1 MQLPAI
7 WRGELSKG
15 ETMTERSLRVLEFN
29 KIRAQLAQ
37 YCESDMG
44 AALCDALV
52 PVGRIDDVRRMQQE
66 TREAHDVLTYLGG
79 SPMTSFSDV
88 RAQLHLAEIG
98 STLSPRALMD
108 IGASLRAAR
117 AAREALVNDRE
128 GTPLMRTN
136 ASRLSTF
143 KAIEQAITD
152 AIISEEEIAD
162 RASSELFA
170 IRRKMRACNERV
182 RERLNSM
189 IHSQTYSRYLQDAII
204 TMRGDRYVLP
214 VKQEY
219 RAMIPGIVH
228 DQSATGAT
236 IFVEPMAVVDIGNEL
251 KQLVAAERAE
261 IERILRTL
269 SAQIAPEAA
278 AMSDNLAIL
287 AQLDFAFA
295 KGMLAREMFAV
306 EPKINDEGKIKIV
319 RGRHPLID
327 PEKVVPLDIRLGA
340 DFTSLI
346 ITGPNTGGKTVTL
359 KTTGLFTLMA
369 QAGLQV
375 PAEYGTELAVFD
387 DVFADIG
394 DEQSI
399 EQSLSTFSGHM
410 KNIVSILEHVTPDSL
425 VLFDELGAGTDPTEG
440 AALAQA
446 ILSTLLTMHTRTV
459 ATTHY
464 SELKE
469 YALTTPGVEN
479 ASVEFDVATLR
490 PTYRLS
496 IGIPGKSN
504 AFEISRKL
512 GLPEF
517 VIGKAKDLLS
527 KEAVRFE
534 DVIANAEY
542 HRQIAEKERKIAEDA
557 RQEMVAIRN
566 QAEAERKKLEDQRDR
581 AIKKAKDEAKRII
594 ENTRRESEAMISELR
609 AMKKAGGAQE
619 HEIQRVKKKMEQ
631 AQEALAEKKEVGGEI
646 PKTVKPG
653 DMVHIASMDVD
664 ATVVTEPDAKGYVQ
678 LKVGMMKMR
687 AQLSDLRTLTSTQ
700 QMIKKEQKKLERKRS
715 MREQRVDITMRAV
728 RQELDVRGMA
738 LDEALPE
745 VQKFLD
751 DAMLSSLG
759 EVSIIHGNG
768 MGVLRAGIQDCL
780 RRHPSVRS
788 FRLGRYGE
796 GETGVTIVSLK

>member
-1 MQLPAI
+1 
-7 WRGELSKG
+7 
-15 ETMTERSLRVLEFN
+15 MTERSLRVLEFH

-37 YCESDMG
+37 YCVSEMG
-44 AALCDALV
+44 QSLCEGLV
-52 PVGRIDDVRRMQQE
+52 PVSRIEEVRRMQQE
-66 TREAHDVLTYLGG
+66 TEEAGSVLAYLGG
-79 SPMTSFSDV
+79 TPMLPFTDV
-88 RAQLHLAEIG
+88 RTALHLAEIG
-98 STLSPRALMD
+98 SALSPRALMD
-108 IGASLRAAR
+108 IGACLRASRAAR
-117 AAREALVNDRE
+117 DALVGERE
-128 GTPLMRTN
+128 NTPLITAN

-143 KAIEQAITD
+143 RAIEQAIGD
-152 AIISEEEIAD
+152 AIISEDEIAD
-162 RASSELFA
+162 RASSELFS

-182 RERLNSM
+182 RERLNGM
-189 IHSQTYSRYLQDAII
+189 IHHASFQKYLQEAII
-204 TMRGDRYVLP
+204 TMRADRYVLP

-219 RAMIPGIVH
+219 RSMVPGIVH

-236 IFVEPMAVVDIGNEL
+236 VFVEPMAVVEIGNEL
-251 KQLVAAERAE
+251 KQLISAEKAE
-261 IERILRTL
+261 IERILRAL
-269 SAQIAPEAA
+269 SAQVAPEAA
-278 AMSDNLAIL
+278 AIADNLAIL

-295 KGMLAREMFAV
+295 KASLARQMHACA
-306 EPKINDEGKIKIV
+306 PKINGNGRLNII

-327 PEKVVPLDIRLGA
+327 PEKVVPLDIRLGT
-340 DFTSLI
+340 DFISLI

-410 KNIVSILEHVTPDSL
+410 KNIVSILENVTPDSL

-446 ILSTLLTMHTRTV
+446 ILSTLLAMHTRTV

-469 YALTTPGVEN
+469 YALTTENVEN

-517 VIGKAKDLLS
+517 VIGKAKELLS
-527 KEAVRFE
+527 KEQVRFE

-542 HRQIAEKERKIAEDA
+542 HRQVAEKERQLAEEA
-557 RQEMVAIRN
+557 RAEMVAIRN

-581 AIKKAKDEAKRII
+581 SIKKAKDEAKRIV
-594 ENTRRESEAMISELR
+594 ENARRESEAMIAELR

-631 AQEALAEKKEVGGEI
+631 AQEALADKKEIGGEI

-664 ATVVTEPDAKGYVQ
+664 ATIVTAPDAKGYVQ
-678 LKVGMMKMR
+678 LKVGLMKMR
-687 AQLSDLRTLTSTQ
+687 APLDDLRTLTSAQ
-700 QMIKKEQKKLERKRS
+700 QMIKKEQKKLEHKKS
-715 MREQRVDITMRAV
+715 MRAQRVDITARAV
-728 RQELDVRGMA
+728 RQELDVRGLA
-738 LDEALPE
+738 LDEAIPE

-768 MGVLRAGIQDCL
+768 TGILRAGIQDCL
-780 RRHPSVRS
+780 RRHPCVSG